1 MEDKKISNQLKD
13 KSQDTGT
20 IVESENEE
28 NNNAKKMAE
37 IHKELK
43 IFTAKACSDINSQI
57 EILTKKIDAFNDL
70 SSKLS
75 NLPQQLSQYLKQN
88 IPELSQEINKAIL
101 GKLDKSSRNCYDNLE
116 TVDVRINSVLDN
128 FNNKLGEIVNQIN
141 KVDTNKIR
149 RYFIAGLCLTL
160 ISTVTSAATA
170 YYFMKKHPQYIE
182 IKPKGEVIIEGSDV
196 YFLGSNTPKIN
207 NKRK

>member
-1 MEDKKISNQLKD
+1 MADKKISNQLND
-13 KSQDTGT
+13 KSQGRG
-20 IVESENEE
+20 ISVESENEE

-37 IHKELK
+37 IHKELR

-75 NLPQQLSQYLKQN
+75 NLPQQLSGYLKQN
-88 IPELSQEINKAIL
+88 IPELSQDVNKAIL
-101 GKLDKSSRNCYDNLE
+101 GKLDKASRNCYDNLE

-128 FNNKLGEIVNQIN
+128 FNNKLGTIISQIN
-141 KVDTNKIR
+141 RVDTNKIR
-149 RYFIAGLCLTL
+149 RYFIAGLCFTL

-182 IKPKGEVIIEGSDV
+182 IKTKGEVIIEGSDV